1 MEIPNELLV
10 KVLSEY
16 GLVRPEITF
25 LKHNENK
32 TYKVTD
38 LADGCTYLFRVHQPF
53 TENLSGLQHTKE
65 GLTSEIQ
72 LLLDIAN
79 DTDLVVQ
86 TPIKNS
92 LGKFIVEF
100 DCQKTI
106 IMTSLTKWID
116 GRNLN
121 KEDFLNPKIVKELGT
136 QTAKLHR
143 YLRTYNRALQQVRP
157 NYGAQRIDT
166 MIQQIH
172 RGMEKGLFSYSNFHI
187 VEQTLNLISSRLVNL
202 QRLDAW
208 GVIHG
213 DLNMSNVL
221 ITGLGGV
228 AFIDY
233 GLFGYG
239 YYLFDVAMGA
249 LNATAKTRNVFFEGY
264 FGKDEIS
271 EDVLMIVEG
280 FMLMSVLGYY
290 AFQMEN
296 EKVHPWIRER
306 MPLLCTKH
314 CLPFLNGERILY
326 NF

>member
-1 MEIPNELLV
+1 MEITNELLV

-38 LADGCTYLFRVHQPF
+38 LADGCTYLFRIHQPF
-53 TENLSGLQHTKE
+53 TENFSGLQHTKE
-65 GLTSEIQ
+65 GLISEIQ
-72 LLLDIAN
+72 LLIDIAN

-100 DCQKTI
+100 DYEKTT
-106 IMTSLTKWID
+106 IMTSLAKWID

-121 KEDFLNPKIVKELGT
+121 KEDFSNPKIVKELGT

-143 YLRTYNRALQQVRP
+143 YLRAYNRALQQVRP
-157 NYGAQRIDT
+157 NYGEKRIDT
-166 MIQQIH
+166 MIQQIY
-172 RGMEKGLFSYSNFHI
+172 RGIEKGLFSRSNFHI

-202 QRLDAW
+202 QGLDAW
-208 GVIHG
+208 GIIHG

-221 ITGLGGV
+221 ITELGGV

-249 LNATAKTRNVFFEGY
+249 LNSTATTRNLFFEGY
-264 FGKDEIS
+264 FGKGEVP
-271 EDVLMIVEG
+271 EDALMIVEG

-314 CLPFLNGERILY
+314 CLPFLNGDRILY

>member
-1 MEIPNELLV
+1 MGIPNETLV

-16 GLVRPEITF
+16 GLVQPEITF
-25 LKHNENK
+25 LKHNENM

-38 LADGCTYLFRVHQPF
+38 LADGFIYLLRVHQPF

-65 GLTSEIQ
+65 GLTSELQ

-79 DTDLVVQ
+79 NTDLEVQ

-92 LGKFIVEF
+92 FGKFIVEF
-100 DCQKTI
+100 DYQKTPT
-106 IMTSLTKWID
+106 MTSLTKWID
-116 GRNLN
+116 SRTLN
-121 KEDFLNPKIVKELGT
+121 KEDFSNPEIVKAFGT
-136 QTAKLHR
+136 QTAKLHQ

-157 NYGAQRIDT
+157 NYGAKRIDT
-166 MIQQIH
+166 MIQQIY
-172 RGMEKGLFSYSNFHI
+172 RGIEKGLFSQSNFNT
-187 VEQTLNLISSRLVNL
+187 VEKSLNLISSRLVNL
-202 QRLDAW
+202 EGLNAW
-208 GVIHG
+208 GIIHG

-221 ITGLGGV
+221 VTKLGGV

-233 GLFGYG
+233 SLFGYG

-249 LNATAKTRNVFFEGY
+249 LNSTATTRNLFFEGY
-264 FGKDEIS
+264 FGKTEVP
-271 EDVLMIVEG
+271 EDILVVVEG

-290 AFQMEN
+290 AFHMEN
-296 EKVHPWIRER
+296 EKIHPWIKER